1 MTKEEER
8 IKKQI
13 YETTGFINKSLKADN
28 LSHCEYYRDLMA
40 HLLNRL
46 INEKNKE
53 VIC

>member
-1 MTKEEER
+1 MREKEKTKEEIYR
-8 IKKQI
+8 VIDFIKM
-13 YETTGFINKSLKADN
+13 SLEADN